1 MAQKQVDKKI
11 QEVVDKIVREFKPEK
26 VILFGSHAWGTPT
39 EDSDVDLFIVKNSE
53 LPRRERQRELRH
65 RIYPPNVPLDLLVF
79 TPHEMQERLSMGD
92 LFIRDI
98 VENGK
103 PLYVA
108 S

>member
-1 MAQKQVDKKI
+1 MNQKSVDEKI
-11 QEVVDKIVREFKPEK
+11 KAVVDTIVRTFGPEK
-26 VILFGSHAWGTPT
+26 IILFGSHAWGTPT
-39 EDSDVDLFIVKNSE
+39 EDSDVDLFIVKDSK